1 MKIKKMNN
9 ATTKEIAEYLNY
21 NFDELSAMDIEELIE
36 TLILS
41 GIVKEK
47 HDFNFLI
54 INCIANILTED
65 IGEVIFP
72 IHHYTDDEEIVDREF
87 ESITDTLSNNER
99 ELCRSKSLEDKAK
112 QASEYIR
119 NNILS

>member
-9 ATTKEIAEYLNY
+9 ATTKEIAEYLNH
-21 NFDELSAMDIEELIE
+21 NFDELSEMDIEELIK

-54 INCIANILTED
+54 INGIANILTED
-65 IGEVIFP
+65 VGEVIFP
-72 IHHYTDDEEIVDREF
+72 IHYYTDDEEIVDREF

>member
-9 ATTKEIAEYLNY
+9 ATTKEIAEYFNY
-21 NFDELSAMDIEELIE
+21 NFDELSTMDIEELVK

-47 HDFNFLI
+47 RDFNFLI

-65 IGEVIFP
+65 VGEVIFP
-72 IHHYTDDEEIVDREF
+72 IHHYTDDEEIVDKEF
-87 ESITDTLSNNER
+87 ESITDTLNNNER

-112 QASEYIR
+112 EASNYIR
-119 NNILS
+119 NNILG